1 MEYLEHLDW
10 MEDQEMLDLLDL
22 RYVCDTLLVTLS
34 IASNMLVDV

>member
-22 RYVCDTLLVTLS
+22 RYVCDTILVKLS